1 MVLRSEPDQFVAVA
15 SKRKLQKCFGLRRTE
30 HACTEIVCSNYI
42 GDGKCIGV
50 IHLIFSFVKSG
61 QKITND
67 KKSNYINAALN
78 SHNPTQQM
86 NKKQ

>member
-1 MVLRSEPDQFVAVA
+1 MHW
-15 SKRKLQKCFGLRRTE
+15 C
-30 HACTEIVCSNYI
+30 
-42 GDGKCIGV
+42 V